1 MLKLDSFITKEDRIF
16 YVDLDGYNEQTD
28 VKFGDGDMVRFVFD
42 DVKYIG
48 TIVNNG
54 GGKLGIYQ
62 IEKIKKIS

>member
-1 MLKLDSFITKEDRIF
+1 MLKIDSFITKEDRIF

>member
-54 GGKLGIYQ
+54 GGKLGIYH